1 MVDIGKS
8 PTGIQPGQIMTV
20 ETGFAALYFD
30 AIRNLQRTWMDC
42 GERGF
47 DKEAFNVQI
56 AFLCALIPDE
66 ELREEIKRESAKL
79 RKEIDDDKEGI
90 WDAQKKYKEQHIGF
104 LVLPHMISF
113 LCNNFDLLHFDING
127 PATSKQYRDAVLEIP
142 DMPPKETSPTIP
154 DKMISPSEPE
164 TIVLE
169 SIKSDI
175 GGKSTE
181 GQKSESSTVTP
192 P

>member
-8 PTGIQPGQIMTV
+8 PTGLQPAQIMTV

-56 AFLCALIPDE
+56 AFLTALIPDK
-66 ELREEIKRESAKL
+66 ELRDEIKQESAKL
-79 RKEIDDDKEGI
+79 RKEIEEDREGI
-90 WDAQKKYKEQHIGF
+90 WAAQKKYSEQHLGF

-113 LCNNFDLLHFDING
+113 LCNNFDLLHFDIPG

-142 DMPPKETSPTIP
+142 DMPPKEMLPIVP
-154 DKMISPSEPE
+154 DRVISPSEPE
-164 TIVLE
+164 KVVLQSIGRKRAPE
-169 SIKSDI
+169 SIEEQKP
-175 GGKSTE
+175 E
-181 GQKSESSTVTP
+181 GTSVA
-192 P
+192 